1 MISYVHPFVAALVL
15 TLLCYVASLAIRS
28 RNDRR
33 SAPALLRRHAHLA
46 HWTYG
51 LMVATWA
58 GGLLTMWWF
67 RPDRALA
74 SSGHF
79 RGGVAMVVLLSV
91 SAFSSRWMERPAVR
105 SLHPWFG
112 ATALLVA
119 AAQVFLGLQIM
130 R

>member
-1 MISYVHPFVAALVL
+1 MLSYVHPLVAALVL
-15 TLLCYVASLAIRS
+15 ALLGYVASLAIRS

-33 SAPALLRRHAHLA
+33 AAPALLRQHARLA
-46 HWTYG
+46 HWTYA
-51 LMVATWA
+51 LVLATWA

-67 RPDRALA
+67 RPERALA
-74 SSGHF
+74 ASGHF
-79 RGGVAMVVLLSV
+79 RGGVAMVVLLSA
-91 SAFSSRWMERPAVR
+91 SAFSSRWMESPAVR